1 MSNPM
6 AKYVAA
12 AGLVGAL
19 AFGGYTVA
27 GAQDSGSTTTQPGA
41 TTEAPTAP
49 GYPGQ
54 GQAPDGAR
62 PEGGQRG
69 DMEGGCDHDKDGG
82 STSSGETPSETPA
95 PSSSSGTS
103 SSNTQST

>member
-41 TTEAPTAP
+41 TTEAP
-49 GYPGQ
+49 GYPGT
-54 GQAPDGAR
+54 PDGTR
-62 PEGGQRG
+62 PEGGQPGG
-69 DMEGGCDHDKDGG
+69 DMKGGCDHDKGAAG
-82 STSSGETPSETPA
+82 SGSSETPSETPA
-95 PSSSSGTS
+95 PTPSSSSGS
-103 SSNTQST
+103 STQST